1 MLKVTQL
8 FIDELDKRG
17 YAYRPVEQLKDGRE
31 IVRLGF
37 KLENAKMTLLV
48 VFDPEGKSVAIR
60 CFDFIQIKENQFPQ
74 ALMCCNTLNVEKRW
88 VKFCIDDDMD
98 IIVEDDAVIDEVTAG
113 EEVLELVMRMAA
125 IIDDAYPVINKAIW
139 A

>member
-1 MLKVTQL
+1 MKRLSMS
-8 FIDELDKRG
+8 DESLS
-17 YAYRPVEQLKDGRE
+17 PNGR
-31 IVRLGF
+31 
-37 KLENAKMTLLV
+37 
-48 VFDPEGKSVAIR
+48 SVGIR

-74 ALMCCNTLNVEKRW
+74 ALMCCNTLNAKKRW

-98 IIVEDDAVIDEVTAG
+98 IVVADDAVIDEVTAG

>member
-8 FIDELDKRG
+8 FIDELDKME
-17 YAYRPVEQLKDGRE
+17 YSHRPVEQMKDGSE

-37 KLENAKMTLLV
+37 KLENAKMTVIV
-48 VFDPEGKSVAIR
+48 VFDPNGRSVGIR

-74 ALMCCNTLNVEKRW
+74 ALMCCNTLNAKKRW

-98 IIVEDDAVIDEVTAG
+98 IVVADDAVIDEVTAG

-125 IIDDAYPVINKAIW
+125 IIDDSYPVINKAIW